1 MSNVV
6 IIGDIGDTKLP
17 QVRPKEYKKVEI
29 ITSEEASRVPGRFI
43 GGGVPQRGDVFVKHP
58 YLECFVA
65 NNADLD
71 YNICAAMVGELTSF
85 AQLLGARHIF
95 FSIKI
100 TSRKL
105 FSNKTE
111 ISVKA
116 GESIAKAKTKY
127 TKEEEMF
134 ANLSRGSNF
143 VRDNDSLSD
152 DEFEEANHFFEKSI
166 LFKHCDP
173 TRTAKSMLLGRN
185 PKAGTKSKDLRQVVE
200 QTINLNE
207 DLSIALSLKKAS
219 LLKANGAY
227 TQNRKF
233 SKHFRIVMFY
243 DFEKNHDISDSNAP
257 TTEPQS

>member
-1 MSNVV
+1 MRNVV

-17 QVRPKEYKKVEI
+17 QAHPEEYKKVEI

-58 YLECFVA
+58 YMDCFVA

-85 AQLLGARHIF
+85 AQLLGARHIY
-95 FSIKI
+95 FSITI

-105 FSNKTE
+105 FSNQTE
-111 ISVKA
+111 INVKA
-116 GESIAKAKTKY
+116 GTSTAKARSKY
-127 TKEEEMF
+127 KKEEEMF
-134 ANLSRGSNF
+134 ANLSRGLNF
-143 VRDNDSLSD
+143 IRDNDSLSD

-166 LFKHCDP
+166 LFKYCDP
-173 TRTAKSMLLGRN
+173 TRTAKSMLLGRD
-185 PKAGTKSKDLRQVVE
+185 PKAGTKSKDLHQVVA

-219 LLKANGAY
+219 ALKANGAY
-227 TQNRKF
+227 SQNRKF
-233 SKHFRIVMFY
+233 SKHFRIEMFY
-243 DFEKNHDISDSNAP
+243 DFEKNHDMPESNAT
-257 TTEPQS
+257 TTESQL